1 MTDLAT
7 SRPSGGGPP
16 QVSTG
21 AEFAGGVR
29 PDLPFDIIHTLLDYT
44 SIFDLVNLCSTC
56 RALRVHL
63 KNESLW
69 RRVCLSYGLKDLAY
83 FPGQS
88 AYSIYTQ
95 LLHPYGPLIG
105 LWANDSPFYG
115 KVMEFR
121 LFPGDESEQGGI
133 LGEVW
138 VFSSTAPPDS
148 PVPPSYTRAVKISF
162 EDEVSPSSK
171 SPETPD
177 GIQPSAVH
185 VLCCPTR
192 ATIGGPAIPSPPP
205 HRCSLVRLSAT
216 SLGKFLQ
223 FYRKKV
229 ILPDFPAHISPWYD
243 RTRGCPRIM
252 EIPEIKR
259 HSGEEEI
266 KLYPAAR
273 LPAVFVAPTAVV
285 KPAAMSIHCPL
296 PASECPSHS
305 LHTTT
310 LPFPNLDLRPPR
322 YYPLKDSILHGV
334 EPDAYDWAADC
345 LDGLWYGSYGPNG
358 TECIYLAHDD
368 ERDTVEATK
377 ITGDVHVPRGCVSWM
392 VRLAPANQ
400 RQTLQGYWA
409 SLRPES
415 GVPHQL
421 LIGHGTIAGRG
432 FTDMAIVELMAGV
445 MSADQIDIFWA
456 ELHEFRTYKRYKGR
470 PTATA

>member
-1 MTDLAT
+1 MADLVA
-7 SRPSGGGPP
+7 SKPSGGGSL
-16 QVSTG
+16 STS
-21 AEFAGGVR
+21 AETGVR

-56 RALRVHL
+56 KALRAHI
-63 KNESLW
+63 KNDSLW

-83 FPGQS
+83 FSGQS

-95 LLHPYGPLIG
+95 LLHPYGSLIG

-138 VFSSTAPPDS
+138 LFSSSALPDS
-148 PVPPSYTRAVKISF
+148 PVPPSYVRAVKIGF
-162 EDEVSPSSK
+162 EDETSEYSKFPDSPDDF
-171 SPETPD
+171 P
-177 GIQPSAVH
+177 PSAVH
-185 VLCCPTR
+185 ALCYPRNVIGELTTSPT
-192 ATIGGPAIPSPPP
+192 P
-205 HRCSLVRLSAT
+205 HRCSLVRLSST

-243 RTRGCPRIM
+243 STRGCPRIV
-252 EIPEIKR
+252 EIPEIKK
-259 HSGEEEI
+259 HHGEEEI

-273 LPAVFVAPTAVV
+273 LPAVFVAPTAVL
-285 KPAAMSIHCPL
+285 KPPAISILCPL
-296 PASECPSHS
+296 PASKCPCQS
-305 LHTTT
+305 LHATP
-310 LPFPNLDLRPPR
+310 LPFANLDLRPPR
-322 YYPLKDSILHGV
+322 YYPLKDSIVHGI
-334 EPDAYDWAADC
+334 EPNAFDWAADC

-392 VRLAPANQ
+392 VRLALANQ
-400 RQTLQGYWA
+400 HQMLQGYWA

-470 PTATA
+470 PTATT